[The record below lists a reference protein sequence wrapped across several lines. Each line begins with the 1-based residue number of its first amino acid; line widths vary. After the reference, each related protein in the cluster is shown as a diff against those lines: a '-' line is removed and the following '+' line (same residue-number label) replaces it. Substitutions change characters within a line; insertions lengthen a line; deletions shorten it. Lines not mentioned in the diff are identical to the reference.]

1 MEGAE
6 KAGHCPQVVKT
17 DEQRGGLLTDAL
29 LLVHVYEHLILVGGI
44 VWGGGATLL
53 EELHHLRWIWGI
65 YSLVLLQIFSLSA
78 FCL

>member
-17 DEQRGGLLTDAL
+17 DEQPGGLLTDAP
-29 LLVHVYEHLILVGGI
+29 LLVQVYEHLVLVGGI

-53 EELHHLRWIWGI
+53 EELHHLR
-65 YSLVLLQIFSLSA
+65 
-78 FCL
+78 